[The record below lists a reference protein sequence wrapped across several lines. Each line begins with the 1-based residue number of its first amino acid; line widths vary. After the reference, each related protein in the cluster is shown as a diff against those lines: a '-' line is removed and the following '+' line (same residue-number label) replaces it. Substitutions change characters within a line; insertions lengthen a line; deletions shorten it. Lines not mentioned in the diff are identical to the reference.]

1 MRAESAEMKVRSLTA
16 FMFRA
21 LTGFL
26 SLAVSAYGVR
36 SFGWVDLR
44 QDTAVTILFC
54 LLPALSFPVFLLHFR
69 WFRWSVSLHWILAAG
84 YLTVYSLLDWRTCS
98 ELGYCQGVLPTVLE
112 MLTARPVQAAFAVA
126 VFNLAAL
133 LLNGARR
140 SASEATP

>member
-1 MRAESAEMKVRSLTA
+1 MEQIDLRVRFLL
-16 FMFRA
+16 A
-21 LTGFL
+21 LACRTVTGLL
-26 SLAVSAYGVR
+26 SLAVSSYGVR
-36 SFGWVDLR
+36 SFGWADFR
-44 QDTAVTILFC
+44 QDTVVAILLC
-54 LLPALSFPVFLLHFR
+54 LLPVLSFPVFLLHFR